1 MKRVSTAEELSSM
14 RSDSRSLRVTV
25 LLIGILLLLSGLAP
39 LMVRAFAAPAE
50 SPQVTLNGTQTQPRA
65 IEDATQQAV
74 TKAYATAWGSMETAL
89 AANRADVLAQGFTGV
104 ALDRLTEQVKEQRA
118 TGITVKY
125 VDNGHQLDA
134 TFYSPEGSAMELHD
148 TAQLEMQVYSG
159 GKLIH
164 SENVTQKYV
173 ALLTVA
179 DDKWKVRSLESMP

>member
-1 MKRVSTAEELSSM
+1 MQAHAHSI
-14 RSDSRSLRVTV
+14 RVTV
-25 LLIGILLLLSGLAP
+25 LLLGILLLLSGLAP
-39 LMVRAFAAPAE
+39 LMVRAFAAPAD

-65 IEDATQQAV
+65 LEDATQQAV
-74 TKAYATAWGSMETAL
+74 TKAYATAWKSMETAL
-89 AANRADVLAQGFTGV
+89 ADNRTDVISQGFTGV

-164 SENVTQKYV
+164 TENVTRKYV

-179 DDKWKVRSLESMP
+179 DDKWKVRSLQSEP